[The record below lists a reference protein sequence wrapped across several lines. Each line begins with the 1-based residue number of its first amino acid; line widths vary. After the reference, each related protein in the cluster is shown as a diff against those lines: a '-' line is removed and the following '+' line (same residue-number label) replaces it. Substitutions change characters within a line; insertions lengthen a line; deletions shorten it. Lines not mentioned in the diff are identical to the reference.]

1 MRDHPPRLVI
11 CGGGTGGHVLPA
23 LAVHEELKRLGQLG
37 DTLWIGGSTG
47 VEREAATGAGIP
59 FRAIPTGKFR
69 RYLSPHTVVDAA
81 RIPAGVLAAWNI
93 LRDFRPDVVLST
105 GGFVSVPTVVA
116 AARQAPILTH
126 EQTAIVGLANRINA
140 RFADVFAVT
149 YESTVSAASAIHKRV
164 IVTGNPV
171 RQSIQRGDAT
181 RARQRWG
188 FHDDLPL
195 VYVTGGA
202 RGASP
207 LNQRIAP
214 LLPAMLNHCQILHQ
228 TGPPSAN
235 DDAARLE
242 AKRRDWPP
250 DIQSR
255 YRVVEYIG
263 DDLADVYAAAS
274 LVVGRAGAGTVAELA
289 VLGMPSILVPLP
301 GAGGDEQ
308 TRNARI
314 LHNAGGAILLHQD
327 DATPERLQSLLR
339 QLLRDPARLQTMG
352 RRVRGVARPDAASRL
367 VDALLTLALE
377 SKTARGHRS

>member
-1 MRDHPPRLVI
+1 MGNVSPRIVI
-11 CGGGTGGHVLPA
+11 GGGGTGGHVLPA
-23 LAVHEELKRLGQLG
+23 LAVHEELKRLDRLG
-37 DTLWIGGSTG
+37 DILWIGGSTG

-59 FRAIPTGKFR
+59 FRAIPTGKLR
-69 RYLSPHTVVDAA
+69 RYLSPHTVLDAA
-81 RIPAGVLAAWNI
+81 RIPVGVVAAWSI

-105 GGFVSVPTVVA
+105 GGFVSVPTVIA

-140 RFADVFAVT
+140 RFADVFAVS

-171 RQSIQRGDAT
+171 RHSIQRGDAA

-188 FHDDLPL
+188 FRDDLPL

-207 LNQRIAP
+207 LNQRVAS
-214 LLPAMLNHCQILHQ
+214 LLPAMLDHCQILHQ
-228 TGPPSAN
+228 SGPSSIN
-235 DDAARLE
+235 GDAARLE
-242 AKRRDWPP
+242 AKRRDWSP

-255 YRVVEYIG
+255 YRVVEFIG
-263 DDLADVYAAAS
+263 DELADVYASAS

-289 VLGMPSILVPLP
+289 VLGKPSILIPLP

-314 LHNAGGAILLHQD
+314 LHDVGGAILLPQD
-327 DATPERLQSLLR
+327 DATPERLRSLIR
-339 QLLRDPARLQTMG
+339 QLLRDPASLQAMG
-352 RRVRGVARPDAASRL
+352 QRARGVAHRDAAGRL
-367 VDALLTLALE
+367 VDALLALALE
-377 SKTARGHRS
+377 PKPARRHRA